1 MGFKFHSHL
10 TPVPQAPGSRLCKC
24 LIDGGFRCSAGRDAG
39 HTDELER
46 RERAAVERDGEGGA
60 AGVGDVG
67 AAEEER
73 LELRQHPSRRRRRTR
88 RRWSHEGKE
97 ARVAERAAL
106 ETESLQRGQPPQGR
120 REGHQPR
127 VADGG
132 GDQIEGLK
140 PRQGASAQG
149 GGERRGACVAHVH
162 VDDAELGHG
171 RQRARAQPLRQ
182 PLHAV
187 GAGCW
192 LEEDQRLERW

>member
-1 MGFKFHSHL
+1 MKVGC
-10 TPVPQAPGSRLCKC
+10 PQAPGSRLCKC
-24 LIDGGFRCSAGRDAG
+24 LNDGGFRCSAGRDAS
-39 HTDELER
+39 HTEELER

-88 RRWSHEGKE
+88 RRRSHEGKE

-132 GDQIEGLK
+132 GVQIEAVEFLSRVTARSAK
-140 PRQGASAQG
+140 AS
-149 GGERRGACVAHVH
+149 
-162 VDDAELGHG
+162 
-171 RQRARAQPLRQ
+171 PLAFD
-182 PLHAV
+182 P
-187 GAGCW
+187 
-192 LEEDQRLERW
+192 